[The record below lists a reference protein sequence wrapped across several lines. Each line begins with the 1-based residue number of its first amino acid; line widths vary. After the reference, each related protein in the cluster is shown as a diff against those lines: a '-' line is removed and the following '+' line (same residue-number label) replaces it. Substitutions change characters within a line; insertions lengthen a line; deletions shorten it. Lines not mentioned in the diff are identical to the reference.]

1 MTEKT
6 IDITC
11 FGEPMLEFV
20 RQDGGLWKQGFGG
33 DTANTAI
40 MAARSGA
47 KVAYLTGLGTD
58 RFGDELVGILNRE
71 HVATDWVRRDP
82 SAPTGIYFVEPHE
95 SQRFF
100 TYYRDGSA
108 AARFQSAEL
117 PSDLMETTRILH
129 VSAISEAIS
138 PNASAA
144 VKAAIAQVRAA
155 GGQVS
160 YDTNLRL
167 KLWGGIEPARAA
179 VHASMAHCDIALP
192 SIDDAE
198 ELTGLTDENAIID
211 FYLDLGAKIVALKLG
226 ERGALIA
233 TSSER
238 RAIQPKPVVPVDS
251 TGAGDAFAGGFLASY
266 LRQGDPF
273 IAGQDASVLAAKVVS
288 GFGAVPDF

>member
-1 MTEKT
+1 MNDKT

-33 DTANTAI
+33 DTANTSI

-47 KVAYLTGLGTD
+47 KVAYLTALGAD
-58 RFGDELVGILNRE
+58 RFGDELVNILSRE
-71 HVATDWVRRDP
+71 DVMTDWIRREQ
-82 SAPTGIYFVEPHE
+82 SLPTGIYFVEPHE
-95 SQRFF
+95 SQHFF
-100 TYYRDGSA
+100 TYYRAGSA
-108 AARFQSAEL
+108 AAGFQANDV
-117 PSDLMETTRILH
+117 PSDLMDTTRILH

-138 PNASAA
+138 ADASAA
-144 VKAAIAQVRAA
+144 VKAAIARVRAA

-179 VHASMAHCDIALP
+179 VHASMAQCDIALP

-198 ELTGLTDENAIID
+198 ELTGLSDENAIID
-211 FYLDLGAKIVALKLG
+211 FYLDLGAKVVALKLG

-233 TSSER
+233 TPSER
-238 RAIQPKPVVPVDS
+238 RAIEPKLVTPVDS
-251 TGAGDAFAGGFLASY
+251 TGAGDAFAGGFLSSL

-273 IAGQDASVLAAKVVS
+273 VAGGDGAALAARVVS